1 MLNSKPI
8 NGKYAMN
15 NNSCHSRQSSRFSFS
30 ILLIAILIAS
40 TAFSQGPPLPIL
52 DHNQIIICVNN
63 IATRGEISVRGLTA
77 NFPWPILSTISVV
90 DSVGDIIP
98 GLADTLR
105 WLRPDEIAENGEPVR
120 QIWQPVLE
128 YHEED
133 TLFPPD
139 PDIYNQKPE
148 PLFTEVRWTDPIPTS
163 TMLIMDVSESMMR
176 DIDNAKQ
183 GLCQYLD
190 LFRPGLDRGGLVEFA
205 GTVLDYVDMTS
216 DTSILKNTIRSA
228 TLNPGTALY
237 EGLMTG
243 LNLIKSETG
252 RRAIIVYTDGGN
264 NVTPFSPQAVIDSA
278 RANNLPIYTIALG
291 TNTEDDS
298 LKKIADET
306 SGLFFKALT
315 AEEMKVIYG
324 KLAVLMQNYYVM
336 AHASTDPDYNRTWR
350 SVDVTTNYQ
359 GESGRAIGRYYVPG
373 PPPQLFT
380 DLSVSLESKTDTTIF
395 ADGDY
400 FHAVKPG
407 EIFDYIIRFE
417 NFGPD
422 RAENIRL
429 THILPDS
436 VSFISASI
444 PPQPGIEDS
453 LVWTLPALMPG
464 VKDSII
470 VNVKLGD
477 KIPINL
483 KEIISDATIYAPD
496 DTSPENNNDSDT
508 TRVLFPES
516 PKKFDLAVMHTAAT
530 DTTIDIAGNNYD
542 AVVQGESYDYR
553 IKVFNNGPVPA
564 LNFTLWDVFPDSVT
578 LTAFDIAP
586 TRSGEDTLF
595 WDFPFL
601 EIGDSIIVTF
611 QSQVDSRLPFLP
623 FPLINTSGVNVLNDS
638 LLENNVSITTV
649 YGIARQKPLPPI
661 TDLSLALTSTT
672 EKRITIGSKTWNAVM
687 PGDTFQ
693 YHIDITNLGAH
704 QADIVTITHAMHDSV
719 HFISSSPAP
728 KLIGENLLTWE
739 FLNVQPS
746 AKFTIPVTARL
757 AESIPLDWDIIT
769 SQANLSSSNDT
780 TLANNSDADTI
791 KIIFEEP
798 PPVKNFDLSMKQRVS
813 RDTTITVGNK
823 RFPAIFAENTYQY
836 TLIITNS
843 GPEAAI
849 DFDVWDVF
857 PDSAILSNFDHPVS
871 RQTTDTL
878 FWRINSLG
886 AGDSATINFDALA
899 AKSLPFYPYPLL
911 NEAGIIAS
919 NDTMAQNNQDTTIVY
934 VIKKS
939 QISSLATDLEIKMAS
954 ITDSTIIIDQ
964 ETYNA
969 VIPGENYK
977 YHISVQ
983 NKGPYQADE
992 VKLNHILPD
1001 SVKFISATVIPKS
1014 SADDSLAWEFD
1025 FIEPGKAVEIEI
1037 SVKLS
1042 ELVPNSLT
1050 ELLSEAEIFARND
1063 STADNN
1069 RVDDIV
1075 KVKFQET
1082 PPLKQQLNLAIRQI
1096 AISDTGIVVTRNL
1109 VAATMRGGKYA
1120 YKIIVENFGPSDA
1133 KDFSVW
1139 EVPPDLAT
1147 IVDHS
1152 LMPTKIVADT
1162 LFWQIDQLNVGEAL
1176 TIDLEALAA
1185 DDLPFTPYPLLN
1197 RAGLFAEQD
1206 TLADDNYSERVV
1218 YAIARPDDPRTMNA
1232 DISVRQYFQ
1241 TDSSVV
1247 VNNERIYYVKTGEQ
1261 YIYDIEISNES
1272 QVAAENVILTDFI
1285 PDSVSTSSYQP
1296 QPNFESNDST
1306 QWNLGYML
1314 PQTKISLR
1322 LNVTVA
1328 SNMQVGRNLLIHR
1341 VVASASNED
1350 PARLS
1355 NNTSSTEVIN
1365 LVRPAGGWQ
1374 PLIQA
1379 DPQKVKIGS
1388 NIKVR
1393 VQVTVPIESWD
1404 LFVYLADGQ
1413 IDRNYADQ
1421 FITATSLPPNQWTEV
1436 DPQYEVTRMYSQE
1449 KNEPLIFELRVVDA
1463 FGDFKTAQATVEI
1476 ESENDFILDR
1486 NVFVPDQDPEG
1497 KLPITF
1503 KISAESQVRLEIFD
1517 ITGTRISLILESQYS
1532 AGDYTYNWDG
1542 MTENGQ
1548 KIGSGFYILTIQSGE
1563 YSAWKKLIIVR

>member
-1 MLNSKPI
+1 
-8 NGKYAMN
+8 MN
-15 NNSCHSRQSSRFSFS
+15 NNSCHSLQPGLLFLS
-30 ILLIAILIAS
+30 ILLSAILITS
-40 TAFSQGPPLPIL
+40 TARSQGPPQPIL
-52 DHNQIIICVNN
+52 DHNDIIICVNN

-90 DSVGDIIP
+90 DSAGDIIP

-105 WLRPDEIAENGEPVR
+105 WLNPDEIAENGDPIR

-133 TLFPPD
+133 TLIPPD
-139 PDIYNQKPE
+139 PDIYNQKPQ
-148 PLFTEVRWTDPIPTS
+148 PLFTEVRWTDPVPTS

-176 DIDNAKQ
+176 DIDKAKE
-183 GLCQYLD
+183 GLCLYLD
-190 LFRPGLDRGGLVEFA
+190 LFRSGLDRGGLVEFA
-205 GTVLDYVDMTS
+205 GTVLDYVEMTS
-216 DTSILKNTIRSA
+216 DTSILKSTIQSA
-228 TLNPGTALY
+228 ALNPGTALY

-264 NVTPFSPQAVIDSA
+264 NVAPFSPQAVIDSA

-291 TNTEDDS
+291 ANTEDDS
-298 LKKIADET
+298 LKRIADET
-306 SGLFFKALT
+306 SGLFFKALS
-315 AEEMKVIYG
+315 AEEMKIIYG

-336 AHASTDPDYNRTWR
+336 AHASTDPEYNRTFR
-350 SVDVTTNYQ
+350 SVDVTANYQ
-359 GESGRAIGRYYVPG
+359 GESGRAKGRYYVPG

-380 DLSVSLESKTDTTIF
+380 DLSVSLESKTDSKIF
-395 ADGDY
+395 ADGDSI
-400 FHAVKPG
+400 HAVFPG
-407 EIFDYIIRFE
+407 EIFDYIIRYE
-417 NFGPD
+417 NAGPD
-422 RAENIRL
+422 RAENVSL
-429 THILPDS
+429 THVLPDS
-436 VSFISASI
+436 VRYISATY
-444 PPQPGIEDS
+444 PPHTSNEDS
-453 LVWTLPALMPG
+453 LVWAIPAIMPG
-464 VKDSII
+464 VRDSII
-470 VNVKLGD
+470 VNVQLLD
-477 KIPINL
+477 EIPL
-483 KEIISDATIYAPD
+483 SLTEIISDAIIYAPD
-496 DTSPENNNDSDT
+496 DTSPKNNNDSDT
-508 TRVLFPES
+508 TRVLFPDAL
-516 PKKFDLAVMHTAAT
+516 KKYDLSVTHTAAT
-530 DTTIDIAGNNYD
+530 DTTTAIAGKTYD

-564 LNFTLWDVFPDSVT
+564 LNFTLWDVFPDSVALST
-578 LTAFDIAP
+578 FNIPP
-586 TRSGEDTLF
+586 TRSDEDTLF
-595 WDFPFL
+595 WEFPFL
-601 EIGDSIIVTF
+601 EIGDSIIVTL

-623 FPLINTSGVNVLNDS
+623 FPLINTSGVNALNDS

-661 TDLSLALTSTT
+661 TDLSLALMSLT
-672 EKRITIGSKTWNAVM
+672 EKQIIIGSEKRNIVM

-693 YHIDITNLGAH
+693 YHIDVSNLGAH
-704 QADIVTITHAMHDSV
+704 QADTVTIAHVLQDSV

-728 KLIGENLLTWE
+728 KQIGENLLTWE

-746 AKFTIPVTARL
+746 AKFTIPVTVKL
-757 AESIPLDWDIIT
+757 AESIPLDWDVIT
-769 SQANLSSSNDT
+769 SQANVSSKNDS

-823 RFPAIFAENTYQY
+823 SFPAIFAENTYQY

-843 GPEAAI
+843 GPETAI

-857 PDSAILSNFDHPVS
+857 PDSAILSNFSIPVS

-886 AGDSATINFDALA
+886 VGDSATINFDALA

-919 NDTMAQNNQDTTIVY
+919 NDTMAQNDRDTTIVY

-1042 ELVPNSLT
+1042 ELVPRSVT
-1050 ELLSEAEIFARND
+1050 ELFSQAKISAKND

-1069 RVDDIV
+1069 LVEDIV
-1075 KVKFQET
+1075 KVKFKETT
-1082 PPLKQQLNLAIRQI
+1082 PPNQHINLAIQQNVTR
-1096 AISDTGIVVTRNL
+1096 DTTIVV
-1109 VAATMRGGKYA
+1109 AGESAPAIFRGGTYTH
-1120 YKIIVENFGPSDA
+1120 KINVENFGPVDA
-1133 KDFSVW
+1133 KDFW
-1139 EVPPDLAT
+1139 IWDLPPGSIS
-1147 IVDHS
+1147 IVGHS
-1152 LMPTKIVADT
+1152 LAPTKIVNDT
-1162 LFWQIDQLNVGEAL
+1162 LFWQIGQLNVGDSFP
-1176 TIDLEALAA
+1176 IDLNAKVA
-1185 DDLPFTPYPLLN
+1185 DTLPFTPFPLRN
-1197 RAGLFAEQD
+1197 RAGLVAEQD

-1247 VNNERIYYVKTGEQ
+1247 TNNERIYYVKAGEQ
-1261 YIYDIEISNES
+1261 YIYEIEISNES
-1272 QVAAENVILTDFI
+1272 QVPAENVVLTDFI
-1285 PDSVSTSSYQP
+1285 PDSVSTSSYNP
-1296 QPNFESNDST
+1296 KPNFESNDST

-1314 PQTKISLR
+1314 PQTKISFR
-1322 LNVTVA
+1322 LDVTVA
-1328 SNMQVGRNLLIHR
+1328 SNMPIGKNLLIHR
-1341 VVASASNED
+1341 AVASASNED

-1374 PLIQA
+1374 PFIEA
-1379 DPQKVKIGS
+1379 SPQKVKVGS
-1388 NIKVR
+1388 SIEVR

-1413 IDRNYADQ
+1413 IDRNYADP
-1421 FITATSLPPNQWTEV
+1421 FIAATSLRPNQWTEV
-1436 DPQYEVTRMYSQE
+1436 DPQYVVNQTYLPDKS
-1449 KNEPLIFELRVVDA
+1449 EPLIFELRVVDV
-1463 FGDFKTAQATVEI
+1463 FGDSKTAQASVEI
-1476 ESENDFILDR
+1476 ESEVFTVDR
-1486 NVFVPDQDPEG
+1486 NVFIPDQEHE
-1497 KLPITF
+1497 LVIQF
-1503 KISAESQVRLEIFD
+1503 KNSTNRQVRPEIYD
-1517 ITGTRISLILESQYS
+1517 ITGTKISRLPESQLID
-1532 AGDYTYNWDG
+1532 GWNVVRWDG
-1542 MTENGQ
+1542 LTENGQ
-1548 KIGSGFYILTIQSGE
+1548 KIGSGFYILTIHTGE
-1563 YSAWKKLIIVR
+1563 YRAWKKLIIVR